1 MIQAG
6 YDYAKWED
14 QYVPEPTRQDRSVK
28 RKTATN
34 KNAKRNVMIKLCIIV
49 FAYALLLVYLCIKS
63 ATLGYEIVSLENE
76 INQMNTENHRMEYAI
91 AENTSLDL
99 IEQKATSELG
109 MIIPGT
115 EMSYAVAVVSESVN
129 PVLKVEMVDNTAAED
144 KPLAKLYA
152 SIMLLTGKN
161 NL

>member
-1 MIQAG
+1 MVQAG
-6 YDYAKWED
+6 YDYSRWEET
-14 QYVPEPTRQDRSVK
+14 YAPEPAREERRQS
-28 RKTATN
+28 RKALTN
-34 KNAKRNVMIKLCIIV
+34 RNARRNMMIKLSVIV

-63 ATLGYEIVSLENE
+63 ATLGYEIVGLENE
-76 INQMNTENHRMEYAI
+76 INKLNTENNRMEYAI
-91 AENTSLDL
+91 AQNSSLDI
-99 IEQKATSELG
+99 IEEKAITQLG

-115 EMSYAVAVVSESVN
+115 EMCYAVAAADE
-129 PVLKVEMVDNTAAED
+129 PVTPALKVESVDNTIAES